1 MDKLRAISVFR
12 RVIELGSFKAAAED
26 LGLSKAAISKN
37 INELEDYLQSPL
49 INRTTRKMHITE
61 NGQLYYNHV
70 RSILDDLSSADL
82 SIIESSHRPS
92 GLLRISVPMSMGIA
106 VINSA
111 ICDFKKS
118 YPEITIELKM
128 SDQYIDLVEQGID
141 VAIRGGGE
149 LKNSNLK
156 SRKLKSVSRV
166 LCASPGYLKN
176 APALTAPENLAAH
189 SCLLYSLSASPTNW
203 LFRCND
209 EVKIIDV
216 DSTASNSDTNSNS
229 SSGGYTVDNGIAL
242 KQAAIADLG
251 IMLIPELLVSAELAS
266 GELIHLLP
274 EWKPDNHAL
283 YAVYPYHRE
292 TSPKVRTFI
301 DFLSDFFS
309 TE

>member
-106 VINSA
+106 VLNPA
-111 ICDFKKS
+111 ICEFKKQ

-176 APALTAPENLAAH
+176 APALTTPEDLPTH
-189 SCLLYSLSASPTNW
+189 SCLLYSLSSSPTNW
-203 LFRCND
+203 LFRHDD

-216 DSTASNSDTNSNS
+216 DSGCNSNS
-229 SSGGYTVDNGIAL
+229 NSGSKSGGYSVDNGIAL
-242 KQAAIADLG
+242 KQAALADLG
-251 IMLIPELLVSAELAS
+251 IMLIPDMLVEAELTA
-266 GELIHLLP
+266 GALIHLLP
-274 EWKPDNHAL
+274 EWKPDDHAL
-283 YAVYPYHRE
+283 YAIYPYHRE
-292 TSPKVRTFI
+292 TSPKVRIFI
-301 DFLSDFFS
+301 DFLVDYFS
-309 TE
+309 PE

>member
-49 INRTTRKMHITE
+49 INRTTRQMHITE

-92 GLLRISVPMSMGIA
+92 GLLKISVPMSMGIA
-106 VINSA
+106 VLNPA
-111 ICDFKKS
+111 ICKFKKY

-156 SRKLKSVSRV
+156 SRQLKSLSRV
-166 LCASPGYLKN
+166 LCASPNYLNN
-176 APALTAPENLAAH
+176 APALITPEDLPNH
-189 SCLLYSLSASPTNW
+189 SCLLYSLSLSPSNW
-203 LFRCND
+203 LFRYND

-216 DSTASNSDTNSNS
+216 DSTAHSNSDG
-229 SSGGYTVDNGIAL
+229 GGYSVDNSIAL
-242 KQAAIADLG
+242 KQAAMADLG
-251 IMLIPELLVSAELAS
+251 IMLIPQILVEAELTA
-266 GELIHLLP
+266 GALIHLLP
-274 EWKPDNHAL
+274 EWKPDDHAL
-283 YAVYPYHRE
+283 YAIYPYHRE
-292 TSPKVRTFI
+292 TSRKVRRFI
-301 DFLSDFFS
+301 DFLVDYFS
-309 TE
+309 PE

>member
-1 MDKLRAISVFR
+1 MDKLRAITVFR

-61 NGQLYYNHV
+61 NGQLYYSHV

-92 GLLRISVPMSMGIA
+92 GLLRISVPMSVGIA
-106 VINSA
+106 VLNPA

-156 SRKLKSVSRV
+156 SRKLKSVSRI

-176 APALTAPENLAAH
+176 APALTTPEDLSTH
-189 SCLLYSLSASPTNW
+189 SCLLYSLSSSPTNW
-203 LFRCND
+203 LFRYSD

-216 DSTASNSDTNSNS
+216 DSTANS
-229 SSGGYTVDNGIAL
+229 SGYTVDNGIAL
-242 KQAAIADLG
+242 KQAAMADLG
-251 IMLIPELLVSAELAS
+251 IMLIPELLVSAELIS